1 MDTDEGL
8 RERKKRETR
17 AALSQVATALFFKH
31 GFDAV
36 TIDDVA
42 RAAGVSKMTVF
53 NYFARKEDLMF
64 DREAEG
70 IGFMRSALA
79 NRGHKTVLTALRD
92 EARRLV
98 ADDSVF
104 TRFNPTVLGFWKVVN
119 DSPAFRARFRELA
132 DEVCQMLAEHFDGPN
147 AYFVASLVVGGWRA
161 AYRAG
166 LTAAAQGKSPR
177 KAAAELERVL
187 DLTMVAARAAM
198 RAGRVA

>member
-1 MDTDEGL
+1 MEKEGL

-17 AALSQVATALFFKH
+17 AGISQVATALFMKR

-70 IGFMRSALA
+70 LDLLRSALA
-79 NRGHKTVLTALRD
+79 NHRQKNVLTALRD
-92 EARRLV
+92 EVRRLV
-98 ADDSVF
+98 AAESVF
-104 TRFNPTVLGFWKVVN
+104 TKFDAGVLQFWKVVD

-132 DEVCQMLAEHFDGPN
+132 EEVRETLAPHFEGPN
-147 AYFVASLVVGGWRA
+147 ADLVASLVVAGWRA

-166 LTAAAQGKSPR
+166 LAAARRGKNPR
-177 KAAAELERVL
+177 KAAAEFERVL
-187 DLTMVAARAAM
+187 DVAAAAV
-198 RAGRVA
+198 RAGTRGLP

>member
-1 MDTDEGL
+1 METDEGL
-8 RERKKRETR
+8 RKRKKRETR
-17 AALSQVATALFFKH
+17 AAISQVATALFFKR

-70 IGFMRSALA
+70 FELLRSALA
-79 NRGHKTVLTALRD
+79 NRRQKNVLTALRD
-92 EARRLV
+92 EVRRLV
-98 ADDSVF
+98 AADNVF
-104 TRFNPTVLGFWKVVN
+104 TKFDSGVLGFWKVVD

-132 DEVCQMLAEHFDGPN
+132 EEVREMLVAHFEGPN
-147 AYFVASLVVGGWRA
+147 ADLVASLVVSGWRA

-166 LTAAAQGKSPR
+166 LAAARQGRSSR

-187 DLTMVAARAAM
+187 DVAMAAARAAM
-198 RAGRVA
+198 RP

>member
-1 MDTDEGL
+1 MDEGL

-17 AALSQVATALFFKH
+17 AAISEVATALFFKR

-70 IGFMRSALA
+70 FELLRSALA
-79 NRGHKTVLTALRD
+79 NRGQKTVLTALRD
-92 EARRLV
+92 EVRRLV
-98 ADDSVF
+98 AAENVF
-104 TRFNPTVLGFWKVVN
+104 TKFDSGVLGFWKVVD

-132 DEVCQMLAEHFDGPN
+132 DEVREELAGYFEGPH
-147 AYFVASLVVGGWRA
+147 ADLVASLVVAGWRS

-166 LTAAAQGKSPR
+166 LVAAKQGKSPR

-187 DLTMVAARAAM
+187 DVAMAAARAAT
-198 RAGRVA
+198 RGGSSV